1 MVLRIVTFNARG
13 LLNVNKFDKVK
24 EMCQQE
30 DIILLQETNWREG
43 CINEMRKRWK
53 GEFLYNN
60 GDERYGRG
68 VAILIRENSGINGKE
83 IYKDKVGKC
92 MAVEI
97 TFEEKNILFVNVHAP
112 NEEKEKREY
121 FNMVKRFLRN
131 YKDIIM
137 LGDFNTV
144 FSKQDMADGM
154 VFKSDTGRK
163 ELKSLM
169 EENNMIDVWRERN
182 EKKREFSIR
191 QIVGN
196 FMCQTRIDMVL
207 CTRNIEGFIEK
218 LRYEETSLSDHKPFF
233 VQLDWD
239 TGKRGPGVWV
249 LNTNILKDEHYV
261 LTIKKMIEE
270 EKESRMY
277 VEDKRI
283 WWENVKFLVKK
294 ITIKYCTLKHKCKRN
309 KEKRIRERLEK
320 QIDDEVQDVQKIK
333 EIQEELKEIEENKY
347 KGAML
352 RSKAKYL
359 VEGEKCTKF
368 FFDLERKKGRSEMI
382 KGIKKGN
389 GEIIETSGE
398 ILNETREYFEKLF
411 SAEGVKEE
419 EKKEL
424 MELIKTKVGEEEKE
438 ECDRSISKEEIE
450 KAINE
455 LNKRKSPGI
464 YGLGSEFYV
473 TFKDIITN
481 VLMDVYKEIFE
492 KGEMMLRMG
501 MGLMKLIYKKK
512 GEKTEL
518 KNYRPITML
527 NTDLKILAK
536 ILANRLKEIM
546 PFDRVEHK
554 YLFDVLKSFG
564 FGENFIKWVRILYKG
579 AVTRIKCNGFLT
591 KCFRIT
597 RSIRQGCPLSA
608 LLYSLVA
615 EPLGLAIKQGKRIKG
630 IEIEEIIKDNKSFQ
644 YADDTTIIVR
654 GEESVKK

>member
-1 MVLRIVTFNARG
+1 MNSYIYVFICFMVMKIVTFNARG
-13 LLNVNKFDKVK
+13 LSDVNKFDKVK
-24 EMCQQE
+24 EMCKQE

-43 CINEMRKRWK
+43 FINEMRKRWK

-97 TFEEKNILFVNVHAP
+97 IYEEKKILMVNIHAP

-121 FNMVKRFLRN
+121 FNMIKRFLRN

-182 EKKREFSIR
+182 EKKREFSRR

-207 CTRNIEGFIEK
+207 CTRNIEDFIEK

-233 VQLDWD
+233 IHLDWD

-249 LNTNILKDEHYV
+249 LNTDILKDEHYV
-261 LTIKKMIEE
+261 LTIKEMMEE
-270 EKESRMY
+270 EKENGMY

-294 ITIKYCTLKHKCKRN
+294 ITIKYCMLKQKCKKN
-309 KEKRIRERLEK
+309 KEKKIRERLEK
-320 QIDDEVQDVQKIK
+320 QIDNEVQDVQKIK

-359 VEGEKCTKF
+359 VDGEKCTKF
-368 FFDLERKKGRSEMI
+368 FFDLERKKGRAEMI
-382 KGIKKGN
+382 KGIKKAN
-389 GEIIETSGE
+389 GEIIETSGG
-398 ILNETREYFEKLF
+398 ILNETREYF
-411 SAEGVKEE
+411 
-419 EKKEL
+419 
-424 MELIKTKVGEEEKE
+424 
-438 ECDRSISKEEIE
+438 
-450 KAINE
+450 
-455 LNKRKSPGI
+455 
-464 YGLGSEFYV
+464 
-473 TFKDIITN
+473 
-481 VLMDVYKEIFE
+481 
-492 KGEMMLRMG
+492 
-501 MGLMKLIYKKK
+501 
-512 GEKTEL
+512 
-518 KNYRPITML
+518 
-527 NTDLKILAK
+527 
-536 ILANRLKEIM
+536 
-546 PFDRVEHK
+546 
-554 YLFDVLKSFG
+554 
-564 FGENFIKWVRILYKG
+564 
-579 AVTRIKCNGFLT
+579 
-591 KCFRIT
+591 
-597 RSIRQGCPLSA
+597 
-608 LLYSLVA
+608 
-615 EPLGLAIKQGKRIKG
+615 
-630 IEIEEIIKDNKSFQ
+630 
-644 YADDTTIIVR
+644 
-654 GEESVKK
+654 